1 MTLLYL
7 SSLSALPL
15 TLTLP
20 LTVPYEALPAK
31 AAIKEVLP
39 ANQPDEGE
47 LALNTMSPGQI
58 DFSGSIDHVMAHC
71 RWQPPALLDWH
82 KFWTTQMQYM
92 QRCV

>member
-15 TLTLP
+15 TFTLP

-39 ANQPDEGE
+39 ANQPDGDE
-47 LALNTMSPGQI
+47 LALNTIGPGQ
-58 DFSGSIDHVMAHC
+58 SGLIDHVVVQC
-71 RWQPPALLDWH
+71 SWQPPSLLNGH
-82 KFWTTQMQYM
+82 RFWTQPQYM
-92 QRCV
+92 QRCE

>member
-7 SSLSALPL
+7 SSLSVLPL
-15 TLTLP
+15 TFTLP

-47 LALNTMSPGQI
+47 LALNAMGPGQI
-58 DFSGSIDHVMAHC
+58 VFSVD
-71 RWQPPALLDWH
+71 
-82 KFWTTQMQYM
+82 
-92 QRCV
+92 